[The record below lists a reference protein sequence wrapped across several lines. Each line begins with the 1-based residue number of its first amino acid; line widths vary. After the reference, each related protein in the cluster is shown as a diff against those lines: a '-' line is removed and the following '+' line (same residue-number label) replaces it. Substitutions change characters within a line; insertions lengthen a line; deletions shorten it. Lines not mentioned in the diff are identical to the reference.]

1 LRDQARNCTGTNCA
15 IWHVNRSAVS
25 NYRKAHRCH
34 WQITFRENT
43 VACRIAARMSVLMST
58 VAISVW
64 RLQLRENA
72 MTDDLTGIRH
82 RQDRLEGRVATLE
95 ARVDEEAGLRAQ
107 MDEDVSKLHIQKRML
122 QALIDTQGDHTAQLR
137 NIDRKLDNVELWM
150 GVFKGRMELSESRL
164 TGVEVR
170 LTGMED
176 KITRVEG
183 RLTGVEGRL
192 TGVEETLGNVNMG
205 VHAILDLL
213 NANLAVEG
221 DPGEKDG

>member
-1 LRDQARNCTGTNCA
+1 
-15 IWHVNRSAVS
+15 
-25 NYRKAHRCH
+25 
-34 WQITFRENT
+34 
-43 VACRIAARMSVLMST
+43 MSVLMST

-183 RLTGVEGRL
+183 RLTGVEVRLTGMEDKITRVEGRLTGVEGRL

-221 DPGEKDG
+221 DPDEKDG